1 MKHDLCVVP
10 SAFIPFNVILLKPL
24 MQDVF
29 VIPPQ
34 VC

>member
-1 MKHDLCVVP
+1 MKHDLCVLP
-10 SAFIPFNVILLKPL
+10 SAFIPFNVILPEPL